1 MIRQTIPAMK
11 RHNKE
16 VSQAIGNRLY
26 RRRKE
31 LRLSGADVA
40 LLAGVHYR
48 TYKRI
53 EGDDRFTPKLSTL
66 IPICDVLG
74 LSLDDLF
81 EGL

>member
-1 MIRQTIPAMK
+1 MMIRQTIPAMK

-40 LLAGVHYR
+40 LLAFAFNGHTTR
-48 TYKRI
+48 NLWLL
-53 EGDDRFTPKLSTL
+53 LSRSDGTAM
-66 IPICDVLG
+66 
-74 LSLDDLF
+74 S
-81 EGL
+81 